1 MPMATY
7 MMATGRTTKRMD
19 LANTLTLTVL
29 STKDIGLTISNTEKE
44 RNIGLMALSMRVN
57 TSTEKR
63 MDMDNFCGLIGRA
76 IAENLLIIIF
86 MAKVLI
92 HGLTVEFTTE
102 TGNRIRC
109 MEKVF
114 SLGQMDGNT
123 KASITMTRSKDM
135 AYSIGLMEGN
145 MTDTGCTESKKAWAF
160 TSTQKEKCGTV
171 DGKTVSASNGY
182 KKRNIIWRS
191 SSYRSKEECESSVC
205 LVLIF
210 GNKTTTKPLTLD

>member
-123 KASITMTRSKDM
+123 KASTTMTRSKDM

-145 MTDTGCTESKKAWAF
+145 TTDTGCTESKKAWEF
-160 TSTQKEKCGTV
+160 TSTQKEKCGTDV
-171 DGKTVSASNGY
+171 GKMVNALNGSLKKIIIQRCSAS
-182 KKRNIIWRS
+182 RT
-191 SSYRSKEECESSVC
+191 KERDRREYTISTILS
-205 LVLIF
+205 F
-210 GNKTTTKPLTLD
+210 